1 MPNLLSFLAFSLLAI
16 FTPGPNNIM
25 ALCNAGKYG
34 FKRCVPFNLGVAA
47 GFVLL
52 LATCLTFSFALYSA
66 LPSVKP
72 VMMVIGAAYMLYLAW
87 KTLRSGRHGED
98 GKREYTTFLSGM
110 LLQFVNPKGVLFCI
124 TVTSNYLIPYYK
136 TLLPLAGF
144 SLLLSLLTIASTC
157 SWSAF
162 GAIFQRFI
170 ISHQKVFNV
179 VMALLLVYCAVSLF
193 L

>member
-1 MPNLLSFLAFSLLAI
+1 MPNLLSFMAFSLLAI

-34 FKRCVPFNLGVAA
+34 FKKSLPFNLGVAA

-52 LATCLTFSFALYSA
+52 LAVCLAFSFALYSV

-72 VMMVIGAAYMLYLAW
+72 VMTVIGAAYMLYLAW
-87 KTLRSGRHGED
+87 KTLRSGRHGE
-98 GKREYTTFLSGM
+98 GKKREYTTFLSGM

-124 TVTSNYLIPYYK
+124 TVTSNYLVPYFK
-136 TLLPLAGF
+136 TLPPLVGF
-144 SLLLSLLTIASTC
+144 SLLLSLLTLISTC

-162 GAIFQRFI
+162 GALFQRVI
-170 ISHQKVFNV
+170 AKNQTAFNI